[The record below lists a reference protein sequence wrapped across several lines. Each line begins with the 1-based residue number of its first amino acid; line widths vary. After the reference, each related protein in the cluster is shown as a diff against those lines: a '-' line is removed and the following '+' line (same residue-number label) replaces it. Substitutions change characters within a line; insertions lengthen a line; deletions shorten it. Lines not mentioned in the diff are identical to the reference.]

1 MKHLVILFI
10 LFLSLS
16 ETASSQSDS
25 LYKIWLNKKNH
36 DTVRLNAFEKF
47 IHQEI
52 LFNNPDSAF
61 RMAETALSY
70 SQKKKLSK
78 QEAEANNI
86 MGISKAVQG
95 DLRAALN
102 YFNTSLQIREKS
114 GDENG
119 VASSLNN
126 KGLIYSDL
134 GENKL
139 AIEMFKKALKIY
151 EKRKNY
157 KGINSSLGNL
167 GITYHNMG
175 DYQNAI
181 NYYGRSLK
189 LSEQKKDLPL
199 QGTNAFNI
207 GVIHFDQRGYD
218 EALNYFGRAKKIFLK
233 TGNDYDLGMVYIYTG
248 NIFVNQ
254 KKYKNAVI
262 DFNTALE
269 IKKKINDLAGTG
281 ISYGNLGNV
290 FRIQNQPDSALKY
303 YDLSLKYSLESEN
316 IQAVAGCYNNIG
328 NIYFD
333 LKNYQ
338 KAIEFSEKSLKLA
351 QEKEMAAEIKNAA
364 ESLWKIY
371 KITGDN
377 SKAFFM
383 FELFINTRDTLESE
397 SNKRAVIEQEYKYQ
411 YEKQF
416 TADSVKSAEVK
427 KVKDAQIAQQDAE
440 IKAKR
445 NQQFLLFG
453 GLGLVILFAV
463 FIFNRFKL
471 TQKQN
476 KIIEEQKHIVEEKQK
491 EILDSINYAKRIQ
504 QAILPNDKTVAALLP
519 DSFILYK
526 PKDIVAGDFYWM
538 ESFVRASES
547 EGKHIYLA
555 AADCTGHGVPGAM
568 VSVVCSNA
576 LTKSLLEESIT
587 ETGKILDR
595 TRELVIEKFSK
606 SEENVRDGMDISL
619 VSLAYR
625 AENENENGKPSLSQ
639 SAFALSWSGA
649 NNPLWLI
656 RKSDGKDDH
665 SSLMAHGFCLFE
677 YKPDKQPI
685 GNYEGAKSFTTH
697 TIELQK
703 GDTIYLFTD
712 GYQDQFGGE
721 KGKKFKAS
729 KLKELLLSV
738 QHKSMEEQKNI
749 IDEAFEKWRGKLE
762 QNDDVTVIGIKI

>member
-1 MKHLVILFI
+1 MMRCLSFFI
-10 LFLSLS
+10 FMLITSVSF
-16 ETASSQSDS
+16 SQSDS

-36 DTVRLNAFEKF
+36 DTVRLNAFEKY

-52 LFNNPDSAF
+52 LFNDPDSAF
-61 RMAETALSY
+61 KLAQTALSY
-70 SQKKKLSK
+70 SQKKKYRK

-95 DLRAALN
+95 DLRSALN
-102 YFNTSLQIREKS
+102 YFNISLEIREKS

-119 VASSLNN
+119 VGSSLNN

-139 AIEMFKKALKIY
+139 AIEMFKRALKIY

-157 KGINSSLGNL
+157 KGINSSLANL

-175 DYQNAI
+175 DFRNAI
-181 NYYGRSLK
+181 QYYSRSLK

-199 QGTNAFNI
+199 QGTNNFNI
-207 GVIHFDQRGYD
+207 GTIHFDQQDY
-218 EALNYFGRAKKIFLK
+218 ENALIYFNRSKLLFEK

-248 NIFVNQ
+248 NIFSNQ
-254 KKYKNAVI
+254 KKYKEALK
-262 DFNTALE
+262 DFNIALE
-269 IKKKINDLAGTG
+269 IKEKVNDLAGTG
-281 ISYGNLGNV
+281 IAYGNIGTI
-290 FRIQNQPDSALKY
+290 FRMENQPDSALKY
-303 YDLSLKYSLESEN
+303 YELSLKYSLESEN
-316 IQAVAGCYNNIG
+316 MQTVVSCYNNIG

-333 LKNYQ
+333 LKNYS
-338 KAIEFSEKSLKLA
+338 KAREYSEKSLQLA
-351 QEKEMAAEIKNAA
+351 QEKELAAEIKNAA

-377 SKAFFM
+377 AKAFFM

-397 SNKRAVIEQEYKYQ
+397 SNKRAVMAQEFKYQ

-416 TADSVKSAEVK
+416 TADSIKSAEEK
-427 KVKDAQIAQQDAE
+427 KVQDAEIARQDAE
-440 IKAKR
+440 IKAKKI
-445 NQQFLLFG
+445 QQFYLFG
-453 GLGLVILFAV
+453 GLALVVVFAL
-463 FIFNRFKL
+463 FIFNRFRV

-476 KIIEEQKHIVEEKQK
+476 KIIEEQKHLVEEKQK

-504 QAILPNDKTVAALLP
+504 QAILPNDKTIASLLP

-538 ESFVRASES
+538 EVLSTAAVAES
-547 EGKHIYLA
+547 SQKKLTETANSNYIYLA

-576 LTKSLLEESIT
+576 LTKSLLEEGIT

-606 SEENVRDGMDISL
+606 SEENVRDGMDISIL
-619 VSLAYR
+619 KFQISN
-625 AENENENGKPSLSQ
+625 NEIE
-639 SAFALSWSGA
+639 WSGA
-649 NNPLWLI
+649 NNPLWII
-656 RKSDGKDDH
+656 RNGV
-665 SSLMAHGFCLFE
+665 LLE

-685 GNYEGAKSFTTH
+685 GKYEGAKPFTTH
-697 TIELQK
+697 TIEILK
-703 GDTIYLFTD
+703 GDTLYIFTD
-712 GYQDQFGGE
+712 GLQDQFGGNSGTA
-721 KGKKFKAS
+721 GKKFKKS

-738 QHKSMEEQKNI
+738 QNKSMNEQKII
-749 IDEAFEKWRGKLE
+749 IDETFEKWRGDLE
-762 QNDDVTVIGIKI
+762 QNDDVCIIGVKL